1 MCIGIPAR
9 IVELLDAECYLAI
22 AELNGEK
29 RSISIAALVDDEHS
43 AESCVGE
50 WVLVHVGF
58 AVSRLDE
65 AEALQRLALLN
76 ELDTIQSTLGT
87 S

>member
-9 IVELLDAECYLAI
+9 IIELLDAECYLAI

-29 RSISIAALVDDEHS
+29 RSISIAALVDDEHP

-76 ELDTIQSTLGT
+76 ELGTIQSTLGT

>member
-9 IVELLDAECYLAI
+9 IIELLDAECYLAI

-29 RSISIAALVDDEHS
+29 RSISIAALVDDEHP

-76 ELDTIQSTLGT
+76 ELGTIQSTLGT
-87 S
+87 

>member
-9 IVELLDAECYLAI
+9 IIELLDAECYLAI

-29 RSISIAALVDDEHS
+29 CSISIAALVDDEHP

-76 ELDTIQSTLGT
+76 ELGTIQSTLGT
-87 S
+87 